1 MQRQTFLYCTPLTSK
16 RLILLGE
23 SSKFLGSRKRGTMIP
38 PPFEYAAPRT
48 IPEAVGLLAQEKDA
62 KILAGGQSLIPMMKF
77 RLAAPAFLVDINRI
91 GGLEYVR
98 EEDGWLKIGAL
109 TREAMLDQS
118 ILVHSRYPLLA
129 DTTRMIADPSVRNLA
144 TLGGNLSH
152 ADPAN
157 DHPAAMLA
165 YEAQVTASGTNGTRT
180 IPIEEF
186 FVGPFESA
194 LAHDE
199 ILTEIRIPVYK
210 PGSMG
215 AYMKM
220 ERKVGDFATA
230 AVAVQ
235 FQLDSNM
242 LCVAAGIG
250 LTNVGLTPIK
260 ASAAE
265 HSLLGKPIEDGA
277 IREAARLAGEASEPQ
292 DDQRGSAEFKRSLV
306 RTLTV
311 RAMRMALARMNGGK

>member
-1 MQRQTFLYCTPLTSK
+1 
-16 RLILLGE
+16 
-23 SSKFLGSRKRGTMIP
+23 MIP
-38 PPFEYAAPRT
+38 PPFEYAAPKT
-48 IPEAVGLLAQEKDA
+48 IPEAVGLLVQERNA

-77 RLAAPAFLVDINRI
+77 RLASPAFLVDINRI

-109 TREAMLDQS
+109 TRESMLEQS
-118 ILVHSRYPLLA
+118 SLVRSRYPLLA

-165 YEAQVTASGTNGTRT
+165 YEAQVTASGANGMRT
-180 IPIEEF
+180 IPIDQF
-186 FVGPFESA
+186 FSGPFESA

-199 ILTEIRIPVYK
+199 ILTEIRIPV
-210 PGSMG
+210 PRPRSSG
-215 AYMKM
+215 AYVKM
-220 ERKVGDFATA
+220 ERRVGDFATA

-235 FQLDSNM
+235 IQIDENDQ
-242 LCVAAGIG
+242 CVAAGIG

-260 ASAAE
+260 ASDAE
-265 HSLLGKPIEDGA
+265 HSLLGKA
-277 IREAARLAGEASEPQ
+277 IDDAAIHEAARLAGEAAEPQ

-306 RTLTV
+306 RTLAV
-311 RAMRMALARMNGGK
+311 RALRAALARMNGGS